1 MSKYNEDE
9 EVRAK
14 IDKEL
19 EAMAILETTLGL
31 DSTVSEFKAV
41 KKQQKEHLKVIKDLD
56 KEFYD
61 SITPD

>member
-1 MSKYNEDE
+1 MSKYTEDQ

-19 EAMAILETTLGL
+19 AAMASLEATLGL

-41 KKQQKEHLKVIKDLD
+41 KKKHKEHLKVIKDLD

>member
-1 MSKYNEDE
+1 MSKYNEDL

-19 EAMAILETTLGL
+19 EAMAKLETTLGL

-41 KKQQKEHLKVIKDLD
+41 KKQQKEHLKIIKDLD